1 MSTGKQVSLW
11 QDFSEPLKYTI
22 MQFYI
27 SHKKSVQCFLI
38 VYDQEIVIDLE
49 VEQLVALGVSKVTS
63 PWSYS

>member
-1 MSTGKQVSLW
+1 
-11 QDFSEPLKYTI
+11 